1 MKLLIANHHLEDL
14 AGSELHMADLC
25 RGFRR
30 AGHEVL
36 AFTMKPGPVADVLK
50 EEGFTVFSLR
60 DLHLLSEESFDL
72 IYLHHSTCEALLGL
86 LFAGQVPIVR
96 GYLGIVP
103 PLEKPISGDFLAGKT
118 YGSELVQRTHA
129 AWHPGIP
136 SLIARNVY
144 DDQQVQLEPVH
155 RAPQPT
161 QPNFAVVTNHLDPD
175 LARLLEEAE
184 VDSLCRF
191 THFGLPHN
199 SVPVTADLLMSFD
212 AVITI
217 GRTVVLAAAL
227 GKPVY
232 VCDVHGADGWLTR
245 ENFAAA
251 QTNTFSGRT
260 LAIKNWNC
268 VREQLLDTKRWPTFD
283 DLAWL
288 RERVERD
295 HALSHRIEQLQ
306 VFFTDIIE
314 MAPPPA
320 PAPGG
325 YLGVLQFIEEKENLA
340 QARQQQVEELSR
352 KVEELSRGLA
362 EEHRNAQR
370 LSESNQHLT
379 LRAQGLQ
386 QQIQEIQNSRTWR
399 LFGPYRRLRA
409 RGLKR

>member
-1 MKLLIANHHLEDL
+1 MKLLIANHHLENL
-14 AGSELHMADLC
+14 AGSELHIVDLC

-50 EEGFTVFSLR
+50 GEGFTVFSLR
-60 DLHLLSEESFDL
+60 DLYLLSEESFDL

-103 PLEKPISGDFLAGKT
+103 PLEKPISGDFLAGKI

-136 SLIARNVY
+136 SIIARNVY
-144 DDQQVQLEPVH
+144 DDQQVPLEPVH
-155 RAPQPT
+155 REPQPT

-175 LARLLEEAE
+175 LARLLDEAE
-184 VDSLCRF
+184 ADFLCCF

-227 GKPVY
+227 GMPVY
-232 VCDVHGADGWLTR
+232 VCDIHGADGWLTR
-245 ENFAAA
+245 ESFAAA

-268 VREQLLDTKRWPTFD
+268 VREHLLDMKQWPTLD

-288 RERVERD
+288 RERVKRD
-295 HALSHRIEQLQ
+295 HALSRRIEQLQ

-320 PAPGG
+320 PAPEG
-325 YLGVLQFIEEKENLA
+325 YLGVLQFIAEKVNLA

-352 KVEELSRGLA
+352 SLA
-362 EEHRNAQR
+362 EEHRNAQQ

-379 LRAQGLQ
+379 HRAQVLQ
-386 QQIQEIQNSRTWR
+386 QEIQEIQNSRTWR